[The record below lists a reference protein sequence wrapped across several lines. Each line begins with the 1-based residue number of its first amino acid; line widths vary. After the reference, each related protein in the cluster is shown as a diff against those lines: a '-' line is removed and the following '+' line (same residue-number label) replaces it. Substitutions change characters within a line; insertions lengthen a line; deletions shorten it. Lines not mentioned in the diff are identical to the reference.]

1 MNIEQLRYFQ
11 LTASFQHMSKA
22 ADVLNISQPALGSN
36 IRRLEIELGVPLFDR
51 VGRNIVL
58 NSYGEEFLKS
68 ANSIIDI
75 WSEIT
80 IKLKSMRDNN
90 SNTVTFRMPSLSN
103 FDALQQIIYEK
114 YPKCILVNDDFYF
127 EELESLLLDRKL
139 DFCIT
144 GSAIKSKK
152 ITQKKVSTT
161 RNVMLV
167 KSTSPYAA
175 YKQANLVDFKDAL
188 FCDLASNRASGI
200 SELPQ
205 VCNAVGFDADVVFV
219 GACIADLLDAVKFRG
234 LVAWLPE
241 YILKGYRFD
250 GISIVE
256 LDEPGCYCSLYMAWC
271 EELLSQKPLAYEIR
285 KIVEEYFVSQ
295 VNEYES

>member
-175 YKQANLVDFKDAL
+175 YK
-188 FCDLASNRASGI
+188 
-200 SELPQ
+200 
-205 VCNAVGFDADVVFV
+205 
-219 GACIADLLDAVKFRG
+219 
-234 LVAWLPE
+234 
-241 YILKGYRFD
+241 
-250 GISIVE
+250 
-256 LDEPGCYCSLYMAWC
+256 
-271 EELLSQKPLAYEIR
+271 
-285 KIVEEYFVSQ
+285 
-295 VNEYES
+295 

>member
-1 MNIEQLRYFQ
+1 MISISKSSNRSSWIGSWIS
-11 LTASFQHMSKA
+11 AS
-22 ADVLNISQPALGSN
+22 
-36 IRRLEIELGVPLFDR
+36 
-51 VGRNIVL
+51 
-58 NSYGEEFLKS
+58 
-68 ANSIIDI
+68 
-75 WSEIT
+75 
-80 IKLKSMRDNN
+80 
-90 SNTVTFRMPSLSN
+90 
-103 FDALQQIIYEK
+103 
-114 YPKCILVNDDFYF
+114 
-127 EELESLLLDRKL
+127 
-139 DFCIT
+139 T

-241 YILKGYRFD
+241 YILKGYRLD

>member
-1 MNIEQLRYFQ
+1 
-11 LTASFQHMSKA
+11 MSKA

-75 WSEIT
+75 WSEIA

-144 GSAIKSKK
+144 GSAIKSDK
-152 ITQKKVSTT
+152 IIQKKVSTT

-175 YKQANLVDFKDAL
+175 YKRAKSRRFQRRAL
-188 FCDLASNRASGI
+188 L
-200 SELPQ
+200 
-205 VCNAVGFDADVVFV
+205 
-219 GACIADLLDAVKFRG
+219 
-234 LVAWLPE
+234 
-241 YILKGYRFD
+241 
-250 GISIVE
+250 
-256 LDEPGCYCSLYMAWC
+256 
-271 EELLSQKPLAYEIR
+271 
-285 KIVEEYFVSQ
+285 
-295 VNEYES
+295 

>member
-22 ADVLNISQPALGSN
+22 AGRVDISQPALGSN

-241 YILKGYRFD
+241 YILKGYRLD

>member
-90 SNTVTFRMPSLSN
+90 SNTVTFRMPS
-103 FDALQQIIYEK
+103 
-114 YPKCILVNDDFYF
+114 
-127 EELESLLLDRKL
+127 
-139 DFCIT
+139 
-144 GSAIKSKK
+144 
-152 ITQKKVSTT
+152 
-161 RNVMLV
+161 
-167 KSTSPYAA
+167 
-175 YKQANLVDFKDAL
+175 
-188 FCDLASNRASGI
+188 
-200 SELPQ
+200 
-205 VCNAVGFDADVVFV
+205 
-219 GACIADLLDAVKFRG
+219 
-234 LVAWLPE
+234 
-241 YILKGYRFD
+241 
-250 GISIVE
+250 
-256 LDEPGCYCSLYMAWC
+256 CYCSLYMAWC

>member
-1 MNIEQLRYFQ
+1 M
-11 LTASFQHMSKA
+11 
-22 ADVLNISQPALGSN
+22 
-36 IRRLEIELGVPLFDR
+36 
-51 VGRNIVL
+51 GRNIVL

-75 WSEIT
+75 WSET
-80 IKLKSMRDNN
+80 AIKLKSMRDNN

-127 EELESLLLDRKL
+127 EELESLLMDRKL

-144 GSAIKSKK
+144 GRAIKSDK
-152 ITQKKVSTT
+152 IIQKKVSTT

-175 YKQANLVDFKDAL
+175 YKRASLADFKGAL
-188 FCDLASNRASGI
+188 FCDLASNMASGV

-205 VCNAVGFDADVVFV
+205 VCDAAGFDADVVLV
-219 GACIADLLDAVKFRG
+219 GACVADLLDAVKFRG

-241 YILKGYRFD
+241 YILKGYKLD

-256 LDEPGCYCSLYMAWC
+256 LDEPGCHCNLYMAWC
-271 EELLSQKPLAYEIR
+271 EELLEQKPLAYEIR